1 MEEYIMTFKV
11 IETQEEL
18 EAVLSDRLKRAEK
31 QHEEKAAEIQRQFE
45 EAQKKIA
52 ELTTTNDSMSK
63 TITEN
68 QEKYANADKTIE
80 ELNSKISA
88 YETDSAKTK
97 IAIELGLPMELK
109 DTIQGS
115 DEESMRKNAE
125 TISKYVKV
133 KSVPPL
139 GDPEPAPSN
148 DGNAEYGALLKNLQ
162 VGKE

>member
-1 MEEYIMTFKV
+1 MTFKA

-45 EAQKKIA
+45 EAEKKIA

-88 YETDSAKTK
+88 YETDSTKTK

-115 DEESMRKNAE
+115 DEESMRQNAE
-125 TISKYVKV
+125 TLSKYIKT
-133 KSVPPL
+133 KEAPPPFN
-139 GDPEPAPSN
+139 PEPPIKQGS
-148 DGNAEYGALLKNLQ
+148 DAEYGALLKNLNT
-162 VGKE
+162 GKE

>member
-1 MEEYIMTFKV
+1 MEEQIMTFKA

-45 EAQKKIA
+45 EAEKKIA

-88 YETDSAKTK
+88 YETDSTKTK

-115 DEESMRKNAE
+115 DEESMRQNAE
-125 TISKYVKV
+125 TLSKYIKT
-133 KSVPPL
+133 KEAPPPFN
-139 GDPEPAPSN
+139 PEPPIKQGS
-148 DGNAEYGALLKNLQ
+148 DAEYGALLKNLNT
-162 VGKE
+162 GKE

>member
-1 MEEYIMTFKV
+1 MTFKV

-125 TISKYVKV
+125 TLSKYIKT
-133 KSVPPL
+133 KETPPSFNPEPPL
-139 GDPEPAPSN
+139 PEK
-148 DGNAEYGALLKNLQ
+148 GNTDAEYGALLKNLNT
-162 VGKE
+162 GKE

>member
-1 MEEYIMTFKV
+1 MTFKV

-31 QHEEKAAEIQRQFE
+31 QYEEKAAEIQRQLE
-45 EAQKKIA
+45 EAGKKIA

-88 YETDSAKTK
+88 YETDSTKTK

-125 TISKYVKV
+125 TISKYIKT
-133 KSVPPL
+133 KEAPPPFN
-139 GDPEPAPSN
+139 PEPPIKQGS
-148 DGNAEYGALLKNLQ
+148 DAEYGALLKNLNT
-162 VGKE
+162 GKE

>member
-1 MEEYIMTFKV
+1 MTFKV

-31 QHEEKAAEIQRQFE
+31 QHEEKVADIQRQLE
-45 EAQKKIA
+45 EAGKKIA

-115 DEESMRKNAE
+115 DEESMRQNAE
-125 TISKYVKV
+125 TLSKYIKT
-133 KSVPPL
+133 KEAPPPFN
-139 GDPEPAPSN
+139 PEPPIKQGS
-148 DGNAEYGALLKNLQ
+148 DAEYGALLKNLNT
-162 VGKE
+162 GKE